1 MRLGAGVLTV
11 ANVLPPLVPTYAG
24 FLTHFLLIALARS
37 LVSGASSAYLY
48 DSLKVQG
55 ATDLYKTVE
64 GRARSGGLVIKVGGW
79 ALMGFLMTW
88 NVNMPYWLT
97 SIASFTSFVC
107 AMGLPAPAV
116 RDRVTV
122 SLLALFRP
130 AFALVTQSR
139 WLLLVMLQGIGIF
152 VMERIVSVNL
162 FQPVLAARGFPVGG
176 YGVVMSVMTVFEAV
190 GAANPGGVRRF
201 WSDWRAVF
209 VLTLIMALSVA
220 GLALHWP
227 PLTIVFLCAFSLGC
241 GMAFPIQRQLMN
253 DAIPDS
259 TYRATLLSME
269 SLVDRAV
276 CAVLAGSLA
285 GFLALGHMDVFLII
299 AGGSFAALVV
309 VLQIGRRLLERKVP
323 ESGKLL

>member
-1 MRLGAGVLTV
+1 
-11 ANVLPPLVPTYAG
+11 
-24 FLTHFLLIALARS
+24 
-37 LVSGASSAYLY
+37 
-48 DSLKVQG
+48 
-55 ATDLYKTVE
+55 
-64 GRARSGGLVIKVGGW
+64 VGG
-79 ALMGFLMTW
+79 GGS
-88 NVNMPYWLT
+88 PD
-97 SIASFTSFVC
+97 
-107 AMGLPAPAV
+107 V
-116 RDRVTV
+116 RGAQT
-122 SLLALFRP
+122 
-130 AFALVTQSR
+130 
-139 WLLLVMLQGIGIF
+139 
-152 VMERIVSVNL
+152 
-162 FQPVLAARGFPVGG
+162 VGG